1 MSDSSPCHGRAR
13 QRRFTSKR
21 LLLITLVAILSSKS
35 GSINHIMC
43 VLLHEAS
50 SHHCFIFAFCVAEAL
65 ARCAD
70 PIIAVLEDET
80 MDFPERDLYIKDMK
94 DQWTRPATS
103 GPGLERYCRTCQIWR
118 PPRSSHC
125 NKCGFC
131 VVRTSLLLFLNP
143 PGSHP
148 PQNSHTKTRFNQV
161 GKACECCMMLH
172 RGF

>member
-1 MSDSSPCHGRAR
+1 MYFQA
-13 QRRFTSKR
+13 FTSDHFAGQFQFHNR
-21 LLLITLVAILSSKS
+21 QPKS
-35 GSINHIMC
+35 HHAYPS
-43 VLLHEAS
+43 AS
-50 SHHCFIFAFCVAEAL
+50 SYRCYRFALYAAEAL
-65 ARCAD
+65 AGCAD

-94 DQWTRPATS
+94 DQWTRPATN

-131 VVRTSLLLFLNP
+131 VVRIALLLFLNP
-143 PGSHP
+143 PVSHP
-148 PQNSHTKTRFNQV
+148 PRIHTPRH
-161 GKACECCMMLH
+161 ALIRCDCCMMLQ